1 MFRETD
7 LMGQNTSTTAHAA
20 VRVHEQLVMTAPEEK
35 LLESA
40 IKIETAS
47 PSGDD
52 IRYMH
57 SIMCQVGLPRSKV
70 DGTVF
75 ERKSGGAVL
84 LVRAGHIFDGHEMVQ
99 QPVPYGAMPRLMLAW
114 MNTYAVRHKTAEVPV
129 GDSASEFLRMLGI
142 EPHGG
147 KRGSYTT
154 FRKQIQALAAC
165 DLTLGFN
172 ANGHAHTFYGK
183 PIEHFETWSQT
194 ASEQRALW
202 PGIMTFTDSYFKALS
217 DHAVPLDMRALIAL
231 KGSSLGMDIYAMLS
245 DRLHRITGR
254 PVKLHWKNLRDQFG
268 QEYKGKDPDKDF
280 KREFLRILDQVKM
293 VYPSAKIRKVKGGLL
308 LLQSPP
314 PIPYKCA

>member
-1 MFRETD
+1 MR
-7 LMGQNTSTTAHAA
+7 QNTSTTAHAA
-20 VRVHEQLVMTAPEEK
+20 VRVLEQLVMTVPEER

-40 IKIETAS
+40 INIETAS

-70 DGTVF
+70 DGTLF
-75 ERKSGGAVL
+75 ERKSGGAIL
-84 LVRAGHIFDGHEMVQ
+84 LVRAGHIFDGHEMAQ
-99 QPVPYGAMPRLMLAW
+99 QPVPYGAMPRLMLTW

-129 GDSASEFLRMLGI
+129 GDSASEFLRMMGI
-142 EPHGG
+142 EPGGG

-154 FRKQIQALAAC
+154 FCKQALALAAC

-194 ASEQRALW
+194 ENGQRALW
-202 PGIMTFTDSYFKALS
+202 PGIITFTDSYFKALA

-231 KGSSLGMDIYAMLS
+231 KGSALAMDIYAMLS

-254 PVKLHWKNLRDQFG
+254 PVILHWKNLREQFG
-268 QEYKGKDPDKDF
+268 QEYKGNDPDKDF
-280 KREFLRILDQVKM
+280 KREFLKALGQVQM
-293 VYPSAKIRKVKGGLL
+293 VYQKAKIRKVKGGLL
-308 LLQSPP
+308 LMQSPP

>member
-1 MFRETD
+1 MTR
-7 LMGQNTSTTAHAA
+7 QPAQHISTSVQAA
-20 VRVHEQLVMTAPEEK
+20 VRQHEQLVMTAPEEK

-40 IKIETAS
+40 IEIETIG
-47 PSGDD
+47 PSGND
-52 IRYMH
+52 IQYMH

-70 DGTVF
+70 DGSVF
-75 ERKSGGAVL
+75 ERKSGGANL
-84 LVRAGHIFDGHEMVQ
+84 LVRAGYIFDGNEMVQ

-129 GDSASEFLRMLGI
+129 GDSACEFLSMLGI
-142 EPHGG
+142 EPSGG

-154 FRKQIQALAAC
+154 FRKQTQALAAC

-172 ANGHAHTFYGK
+172 INGHPHTFYGN
-183 PIEHFETWSQT
+183 PIEHFEAWSQN

-202 PGIMTFTDSYFKALS
+202 PGVMTFTDSYFKALV

-231 KGSSLGMDIYAMLS
+231 KGSSLAMDIYAMLS
-245 DRLHRITGR
+245 DRLHRITAR
-254 PVKLHWKNLRDQFG
+254 SVLLHWKNLRDQFG

-280 KREFLRILDQVKM
+280 KREFLRALEQVKM
-293 VYPSAKIRKVKGGLL
+293 VYPQAKIRKVKTGLL

-314 PIPYKCA
+314 SIPYKSA

>member
-1 MFRETD
+1 MR
-7 LMGQNTSTTAHAA
+7 QNISTVQAS
-20 VRVHEQLVMTAPEEK
+20 VRVGAPLVMTAPEEK

-40 IKIETAS
+40 IGIETAS
-47 PSGDD
+47 PSGND
-52 IRYMH
+52 IQYMH

-75 ERKSGGAVL
+75 ERKSGGAIL

-99 QPVPYGAMPRLMLAW
+99 QPVPYGAMPRLMLTW

-129 GDSASEFLRMLGI
+129 GDSASEFLRMMGI
-142 EPHGG
+142 APGGG

-154 FRKQIQALAAC
+154 FCKQAQALAAC

-183 PIEHFETWSQT
+183 PIEHFEMWSQT
-194 ASEQRALW
+194 ESEQRALW
-202 PGIMTFTDSYFKALS
+202 PGVMTFNDSYFKELIA
-217 DHAVPLDMRALIAL
+217 HAIPLDMRALIAL
-231 KGSSLGMDIYAMLS
+231 KGSSLAMDIYTMLS

-254 PVKLHWKNLRDQFG
+254 PITLYWKNLRDQFG

-280 KREFLRILDQVKM
+280 KREFLRALDQVKM
-293 VYPSAKIRKVKGGLL
+293 VYSQAKIRKVKGGLL

-314 PIPYKCA
+314 PIPYKSA